1 MLVERIRKLMG
12 WCPMAVEEEK
22 REFASNSSFGYEFKH
37 RGLRT
42 LFASVHLVIGIGL
55 LVNVFFV
62 IRNMPWFPG
71 WILEIDITASMLL
84 SVIALFSIFIAFDII
99 KSDEAK
105 KVLSLTSLI
114 IILLLFVYLAGWT
127 ASSTSFSLSSL
138 LQSLQ
143 FNYTF
148 TMQTLILFTL
158 IIAVPNLLNLLRKGS
173 YRVERR
179 TGIVL
184 ILILILVPAVFA
196 SLNYHINMQKSK
208 LLIEK
213 GEEYGIYHPAHYWW
227 YQPAVV
233 FVDSDKWSTGT
244 AVSQEEYDALKF
256 LKGLEDGKVMA
267 WWDFGLRIKALAK
280 KEAVIYYGSEEI
292 KRTIARPGNKN
303 YEPAEKVRDVA
314 AFFTT
319 GNEDEAKAIMEKYEA
334 VYVYLPKNMYLFNAM
349 KLASGLDTEYE
360 NSMYYRFENNADIKH
375 FEKLYEN
382 EYGVIYKLREL

>member
-1 MLVERIRKLMG
+1 MLVERIKKLMG
-12 WCPMAVEEEK
+12 WCPMAVKEEK
-22 REFASNSSFGYEFKH
+22 KEFEANSSFGYELKH
-37 RGLRT
+37 RGFRI
-42 LFASVHLVIGIGL
+42 LFASAHLVIGIGL
-55 LVNVFFV
+55 LLNVLYV
-62 IRNMPWFPG
+62 IKNMPWFPG
-71 WILEIDITASMLL
+71 WMMEVDITASMLL
-84 SVIALFSIFIAFDII
+84 SIIALFSIFIAFDII
-99 KSDEAK
+99 GSDEAK

-127 ASSTSFSLSSL
+127 ANTSFSL

-173 YRVERR
+173 YRIERK
-179 TGIVL
+179 TGIIL

-196 SLNYHINMQKSK
+196 SLGYHINLQKSK

-213 GEEYGIYHPAHYWW
+213 GEEYEIYHAAHYWGP
-227 YQPAVV
+227 PAVV
-233 FVDSDKWSTGT
+233 FVDSDKWSSGS
-244 AVSQEEYDALKF
+244 AVSPKEYDALKF

-314 AFFTT
+314 TFFTT
-319 GNEDEAKAIMEKYEA
+319 SNEDEAKAIMEKYEA
-334 VYVYLPKNMYLFNAM
+334 AYVYFPKNMYLFNAM
-349 KLASGLDTEYE
+349 KFASGLNTEYE
-360 NSMYYRFENNADIKH
+360 NSMYHRFENNLDMEY

-382 EYGVIYKLREL
+382 EYAVIYRLKI